1 MLLRKLDVWSLLVAA
16 SIAISSPGAMADDKS
31 QSFAELLREDMR
43 SVSVDEFVNGFII
56 HCLENTNQI
65 DRLEE
70 LLELLVRE
78 DHAFK
83 VDAEFAEVMV
93 DKDHVIDQQI
103 WMILSGV
110 GSPAFVGLY
119 DANIFGDAANGCSF
133 GNTRLNSEGLIENLL
148 EKIPSLELLK
158 ELDTGTRYQ
167 AVYRYVRHS
176 GAPVQLVWLSRSQ
189 IKSLTGT
196 VIDVYWPK
204 NR

>member
-1 MLLRKLDVWSLLVAA
+1 MLLRKLNMCSLLVAV
-16 SIAISSPGAMADDKS
+16 SIATSSLETSADDES

-56 HCLENTNQI
+56 HCLENTKQI

-70 LLELLVRE
+70 VLELLVRE

-83 VDAEFAEVMV
+83 VDADFAEVLV

-119 DANIFGDAANGCSF
+119 DANIFGDAAKGCSF
-133 GNTRLNSEGLIENLL
+133 GNTRLNSEGLVENLL
-148 EKIPSLELLK
+148 AKIPSLELLK
-158 ELDTGTRYQ
+158 ELDTGTR
-167 AVYRYVRHS
+167 
-176 GAPVQLVWLSRSQ
+176 
-189 IKSLTGT
+189 
-196 VIDVYWPK
+196 
-204 NR
+204 